1 MKSPPTPNL
10 VKQTSPLEQSDAPL
24 IIDYRQ
30 QQQALRS
37 SLREGM
43 LSAAKQLLREEGL
56 AGFTLRRVAQA
67 VNCSTTMLYSQ
78 FGGKDGLSNELYLE
92 GFALLKHEFEQQN
105 LAQLNGIERLYKY
118 AEIYRTFSHHSPS
131 YYVIMFGDG
140 LAGFVPPPESIQTA
154 WKAFSE
160 LITHFARCM
169 ELKFI
174 PQSSPNSAA
183 RLLWAA
189 MHGVINLELKGY
201 YLTPAQADQLYE
213 AAVNAVLLALQHP
226 QQLNLAQHK
235 NE

>member
-1 MKSPPTPNL
+1 MKSANPSPPE
-10 VKQTSPLEQSDAPL
+10 TSLESTDVPSL
-24 IIDYRQ
+24 IDYRQ

-43 LSAAKQLLREEGL
+43 LTAAKQLLREEGL

-78 FGGKDGLSNELYLE
+78 FGGKDGLSNALYLE
-92 GFALLKHEFEQQN
+92 GFALLKQEFEQQN
-105 LAQLNGIERLYKY
+105 LAQLDGIERLRKY
-118 AEIYRTFSHHSPS
+118 AQIYRTFSQHSPS

-140 LAGFVPPPESIQTA
+140 LVGFVPPPESIQTA
-154 WKAFSE
+154 WKAFTQ
-160 LITHFARCM
+160 LISHFSRCM
-169 ELKFI
+169 ELGLI

-201 YLTPAQADQLYE
+201 YLTVSQADQLYE
-213 AAVNAVLLALQHP
+213 AAVNAVLIALQHP
-226 QQLNLAQHK
+226 Q
-235 NE
+235 

>member
-1 MKSPPTPNL
+1 MKSTHFPDSTKQASSSEQVQTP
-10 VKQTSPLEQSDAPL
+10 VV
-24 IIDYRQ
+24 IDYRQ

-43 LSAAKQLLREEGL
+43 LSAAKQLLRDEGL

-92 GFALLKHEFEQQN
+92 GFVRLKNEFEQQN
-105 LAQLNGIERLYKY
+105 LAQLDGIERLRKY
-118 AEIYRTFSHHSPS
+118 AEIYRTFAHHAPS

-140 LAGFVPPPESIQTA
+140 LAGFVPPLESRQTA
-154 WKAFSE
+154 WQAFSE
-160 LITHFARCM
+160 LISHFARCM
-169 ELKFI
+169 ELKLF

-201 YLTPAQADQLYE
+201 YLTAAQADQLYE
-213 AAVNAVLLALQHP
+213 AAVSAVLIALQHP

-235 NE
+235 SD